1 MKAAADAGKKPPN
14 LLTVKLD
21 TLSRQSVEEAAK
33 KVQDTFGSL
42 DVLVNNAGVLEKF
55 DRIADSD
62 PDVWWKTWE
71 TNIRGAYLM
80 TRSFVPLLLKGSGK
94 TILNVSSG
102 AAHVVFPGA
111 SAYQITKMALLRFS
125 EFINADYGEQGMVA
139 FSIHPGG
146 VATDLAA
153 GMPPHMQ
160 KKLAGNTILFV
171 THERQEWLR
180 GRYVSAHWD
189 MEELFAK
196 KDEIVEKDL
205 LRIRMA
211 VE

>member
-1 MKAAADAGKKPPN
+1 
-14 LLTVKLD
+14 
-21 TLSRQSVEEAAK
+21 
-33 KVQDTFGSL
+33 
-42 DVLVNNAGVLEKF
+42 
-55 DRIADSD
+55 
-62 PDVWWKTWE
+62 
-71 TNIRGAYLM
+71 M

-160 KKLAGNTILFV
+160 KSKPTPSLSF
-171 THERQEWLR
+171 
-180 GRYVSAHWD
+180 SATRTA
-189 MEELFAK
+189 LK
-196 KDEIVEKDL
+196 VG
-205 LRIRMA
+205 A
-211 VE
+211 V